1 MVTRALLR
9 SLPHPR
15 PFILAAFFLHHFSA
29 CCLPGCFEC
38 VCGHNHVLRLCYLPA
53 TLLFFTLEVTHTFR
67 PSHTDLQEYS
77 RLLSTLMFLLI
88 WLCLNPNDCCASMV
102 ACSRNEPK
110 ASSSGKKQIGRGKVS
125 STVLICSVLTRATQS
140 ASGYN

>member
-15 PFILAAFFLHHFSA
+15 PFFLAAFFLQPFSA

-38 VCGHNHVLRLCYLPA
+38 VCGRNRVIRLCYLPA

-67 PSHTDLQEYS
+67 PSHTDFT
-77 RLLSTLMFLLI
+77 RLVTPALYAHVPADLALF
-88 WLCLNPNDCCASMV
+88 NPNDWCASMV

-110 ASSSGKKQIGRGKVS
+110 ASPSGKKQIGRGKVS